1 MRKLI
6 TGESKQLQQSRR
18 SSDWLDLEQLA
29 QVEITSEDTEHPIES
44 ALIQNNDSGW
54 RAGEPGK
61 QTIRLVFDNP
71 QKITRIQLLF
81 EESKHE
87 RTQEFV
93 LRWSPDDSDTNREI
107 VRQQYN
113 FSPAANTRELEDYT
127 VNLDGVL
134 ILEMNITP
142 DISGGNARASLARL
156 RLA

>member
-6 TGESKQLQQSRR
+6 TGESEHLQQTKR
-18 SSDWLDLEQLA
+18 SGDWLDLEQLA
-29 QVEITSEDTEHPIES
+29 QVEISSEDAEHPIES
-44 ALIQNNDSGW
+44 ALIQNNASGW
-54 RAGEPGK
+54 RANEPGK
-61 QTIRLVFDNP
+61 QTIRLVFDKP
-71 QKITRIQLLF
+71 QNITRIQLLF
-81 EESKHE
+81 EESGDE

-93 LRWSPDDSDTNREI
+93 LRWSPDDRNNKREI

-134 ILEMNITP
+134 ILEMDITP
-142 DISGGNARASLARL
+142 DISGGNARASLAQL

>member
-6 TGESKQLQQSRR
+6 TGESKKLQQSKR

-29 QVEITSEDTEHPIES
+29 KVEITSEDTAHPIES
-44 ALIQNNDSGW
+44 ALIENNDSGW
-54 RAGEPGK
+54 RANEPGK

-71 QKITRIQLLF
+71 QKITSIQLLF

-93 LRWSPDDSDTNREI
+93 LRWSPDGRDTNREI

-113 FSPAANTRELEDYT
+113 FSPAANTQELEDYT

-142 DISGGNARASLARL
+142 DISGGNARASLASL

>member
-6 TGESKQLQQSRR
+6 TGDSKQLQQSRC

-29 QVEITSEDTEHPIES
+29 QVEITSEDAEHPIES

-54 RAGEPGK
+54 RADEPGK

-81 EESKHE
+81 EESKQE

-93 LRWSPDDSDTNREI
+93 LRWSPDASDANREI

-113 FSPAANTRELEDYT
+113 FSPAANTREQEDYT
-127 VNLDGVL
+127 VNLDAVL
-134 ILEMNITP
+134 IFEINITP

>member
-6 TGESKQLQQSRR
+6 TGESEDLQQTKR
-18 SSDWLDLEQLA
+18 SSDWLDLEQFA
-29 QVEITSEDTEHPIES
+29 RVEISSEDAEYPIES
-44 ALIQNNDSGW
+44 ALIQNNASGW
-54 RAGEPGK
+54 RANEPGK

-71 QKITRIQLLF
+71 QNITRIQLLF
-81 EESKHE
+81 EESSHE

-93 LRWSPDDSDTNREI
+93 LRWSSDDRDNKREI

-134 ILEMNITP
+134 MLEMDITP
-142 DISGGNARASLARL
+142 DISGGNARASLAQL

>member
-29 QVEITSEDTEHPIES
+29 QVEITSEDTEYPIES
-44 ALIQNNDSGW
+44 ALIENNDSGW

-93 LRWSPDDSDTNREI
+93 LRWSPDDIDTNREI

>member
-1 MRKLI
+1 MRKLF
-6 TGESKQLQQSRR
+6 TGESKHLQQSNR
-18 SSDWLDLEQLA
+18 SGA
-29 QVEITSEDTEHPIES
+29 QASQENRQS
-44 ALIQNNDSGW
+44 AWCLISSRKLHASGCYSKN
-54 RAGEPGK
+54 R
-61 QTIRLVFDNP
+61 
-71 QKITRIQLLF
+71 
-81 EESKHE
+81 KHE

-93 LRWSPDDSDTNREI
+93 LSWSPNDSDTSSEI

-134 ILEMNITP
+134 ILDMNITP